1 MAYKITIIT
10 EKWVSDINKSI
21 KVEIEFTFDCW
32 DDVQNFIGYMTDGR
46 KEITVRIDRVVK

>member
-1 MAYKITIIT
+1 MVYKVTLII

-21 KVEIEFTFDCW
+21 KAEIEFIFDCW